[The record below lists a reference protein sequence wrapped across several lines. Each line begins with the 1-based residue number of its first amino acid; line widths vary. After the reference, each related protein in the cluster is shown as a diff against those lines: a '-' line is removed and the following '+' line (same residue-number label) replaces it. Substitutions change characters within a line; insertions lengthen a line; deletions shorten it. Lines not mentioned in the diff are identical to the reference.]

1 MKTINTCC
9 VEQWGWT
16 RTTHKGVGPLKTTD
30 IFEVSMADSCK
41 DEARQLM
48 YKQAVEE
55 SLAIPLATVKRKSPS
70 SVVIKAPLMKVVFEL
85 THWQHVE

>member
-16 RTTHKGVGPLKTTD
+16 RTTHKGVGPLKTKS
-30 IFEVSMADSCK
+30 IFEVSMADSCR